1 MGSRSMAKGSFGE
14 LLKRERELREIT
26 LNELTVATRVAPKF
40 LEALENEDWA
50 KLPGGVFNR
59 GFVRAI
65 ARYLGLSEEHILAE
79 YDLAHA
85 EHAAPLPPATP
96 NPIPSP
102 SKWIVAAGLLAL
114 LVVIAALVS
123 GGIYGWR
130 RYIAHRAAKHALAA
144 ADPTQITLPAMLPN
158 LIPDP
163 TRSIGSLS
171 PALDLA
177 LSTSAPTHVRIVADG
192 KPLLDDSVPAGTTRH
207 FSAANQF
214 EVTTADSTG
223 VLLELNGQ
231 AIPAPG
237 RPGTS
242 GTIVLSQ
249 RDLRQARSGNP

>member
-1 MGSRSMAKGSFGE
+1 MAKGSFGE
-14 LLKRERELREIT
+14 LLKRERELREIS

-65 ARYLGLSEEHILAE
+65 ARYLGLSEEQFLAE
-79 YDLAHA
+79 YDLAHG
-85 EHAAPLPPATP
+85 EHAAPLSAPKP

-102 SKWIVAAGLLAL
+102 SKWIVAAGV
-114 LVVIAALVS
+114 LVVVLVVVALI
-123 GGIYGWR
+123 GGGMYGWR
-130 RYIAHRAAKHALAA
+130 RYVAHRAAKRALASTNQTTS
-144 ADPTQITLPAMLPN
+144 PLLTVLPN
-158 LIPDP
+158 LIPDA
-163 TRSIGSLS
+163 TGSAS
-171 PALDLA
+171 SPPPALDLA
-177 LSTSAPTHVRIVADG
+177 FSTSVAAHIRIVADG
-192 KPLLDDSVPAGTTRH
+192 KPVLDDAVPAGTTRH

-237 RPGTS
+237 APGSS
-242 GTIVLSQ
+242 GTILLSQ